1 MLSRKHEH
9 YSLIARK
16 VRTRFKGC
24 GGAARTE
31 PFIGTSK
38 PVDVNTLS
46 CFALVERNTES
57 REKLRVQRVFQCHGS
72 QFFAVVVVK

>member
-1 MLSRKHEH
+1 M
-9 YSLIARK
+9 
-16 VRTRFKGC
+16 
-24 GGAARTE
+24 E